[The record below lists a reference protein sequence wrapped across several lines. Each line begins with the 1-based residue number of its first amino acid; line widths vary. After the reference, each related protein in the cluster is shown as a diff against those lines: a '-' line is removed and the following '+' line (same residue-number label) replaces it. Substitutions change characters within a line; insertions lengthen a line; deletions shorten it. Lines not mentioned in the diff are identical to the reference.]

1 MQKNTIRL
9 QLTVLSRHL
18 AIITELKEDYETNSQ
33 FIMRVLDAMMQE
45 KKNANNTWQ
54 DNKTRI

>member
-33 FIMRVLDAMMQE
+33 FIMRILDAMMQE
-45 KKNANNTWQ
+45 KKNANN
-54 DNKTRI
+54 I